1 MTGPSAAGRAGTAD
15 NVVGVEVTIDGML
28 VIADRLHLV
37 DFPVTLGIRPNIP
50 QEDLRDIVWE
60 QVQRDLTAQGVLDLH
75 GEPQPT
81 VAEMV
86 ETLGRPDRT
95 LEGRWWRRDI
105 GGVMVRFVVC
115 RRGDR
120 HVIAARDGDM
130 LVLQLVAPQVG
141 LAGMV
146 TAVLGPAEPANVE
159 PLTGVATELAE
170 CTTASQLTQYGIAPA
185 SARVYAEIVGNPTGW
200 VEIVASQRH
209 PGGTTTQTDAA
220 AGVLFRGSDGYEA
233 ARRGTVWH
241 RRVPDRYPEVIVQAV
256 SADDIVSAIRY
267 ATVNGHKVSVVSGG
281 HSFAASHL
289 RDGAVLLDVSRID
302 HASIDADKGRA
313 VVGPGKGGSVLMAE
327 LEAQGLFFPGG
338 HCRGVCL
345 GGYLLQ
351 GGYGWNSRIYGPAC
365 ESVIGLDVI
374 TADGAQI
381 HCDADNHADLYW
393 AARGA
398 GPGFFGVV
406 TSFYLKLYPRP
417 ATCGTSVYVYPFDLA
432 DEVFTWARAVSAEVD
447 PRVELQALAS
457 RGEPSMG
464 IDVPVISL
472 ASPAFADSPEE
483 AEQALALFGTCP
495 VVEQALVKVPYM
507 PTDLPAWYDVA
518 MTHYLSDHHYAVDNM
533 WTSASAEDLLPGI
546 RSILD
551 TLPPHP
557 AHFLWLNWGPCPP
570 RQDMAY
576 SIEADIYLAL
586 YGSWKDPADEAK
598 YADWARSHM
607 AAMSHLAVGIQL
619 ADENLGARPARFASD
634 AAMAK
639 LDRVRAEYDPDGL
652 FNSWMGRI

>member
-220 AGVLFRGSDGYEA
+220 AGVLDSKLGRLVSLP
-233 ARRGTVWH
+233 
-241 RRVPDRYPEVIVQAV
+241 RRV
-256 SADDIVSAIRY
+256 
-267 ATVNGHKVSVVSGG
+267 GG
-281 HSFAASHL
+281 
-289 RDGAVLLDVSRID
+289 D
-302 HASIDADKGRA
+302 
-313 VVGPGKGGSVLMAE
+313 
-327 LEAQGLFFPGG
+327 
-338 HCRGVCL
+338 
-345 GGYLLQ
+345 
-351 GGYGWNSRIYGPAC
+351 
-365 ESVIGLDVI
+365 
-374 TADGAQI
+374 
-381 HCDADNHADLYW
+381 
-393 AARGA
+393 
-398 GPGFFGVV
+398 
-406 TSFYLKLYPRP
+406 
-417 ATCGTSVYVYPFDLA
+417 
-432 DEVFTWARAVSAEVD
+432 
-447 PRVELQALAS
+447 
-457 RGEPSMG
+457 
-464 IDVPVISL
+464 
-472 ASPAFADSPEE
+472 
-483 AEQALALFGTCP
+483 
-495 VVEQALVKVPYM
+495 
-507 PTDLPAWYDVA
+507 
-518 MTHYLSDHHYAVDNM
+518 
-533 WTSASAEDLLPGI
+533 
-546 RSILD
+546 
-551 TLPPHP
+551 
-557 AHFLWLNWGPCPP
+557 
-570 RQDMAY
+570 
-576 SIEADIYLAL
+576 L
-586 YGSWKDPADEAK
+586 YGSFLP
-598 YADWARSHM
+598 
-607 AAMSHLAVGIQL
+607 GTQQ
-619 ADENLGARPARFASD
+619 NLE
-634 AAMAK
+634 
-639 LDRVRAEYDPDGL
+639 RALDGL
-652 FNSWMGRI
+652 LELLPAGA